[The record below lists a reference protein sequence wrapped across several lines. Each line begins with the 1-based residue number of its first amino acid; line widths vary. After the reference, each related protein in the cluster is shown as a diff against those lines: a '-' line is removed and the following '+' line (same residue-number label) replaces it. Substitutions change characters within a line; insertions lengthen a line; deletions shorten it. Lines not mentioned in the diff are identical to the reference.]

1 MSLAADRPEFSPP
14 PQRGTLRA
22 VGIALL
28 AHALLIGALTWGVRW
43 KRESGD
49 DDAIEAELWTATV
62 QRAAQS
68 TAVAPPPP
76 PPPAPPAPAPEPPPP
91 PPPPAVRPPPPA
103 PPAPDPD
110 IALERERRLREQQ
123 AQREREQQQERQRQQ
138 AEERRRE
145 EQQQQREKERQAEA
159 RKREQEEKRREEEQR
174 KQAEEKKREAAEKQ
188 AAQKAAAEKLAAQKA
203 AAEKAAAAA
212 EKARQD
218 QLARLRGMAGGTAEQ
233 NSGPRSGQGQGQ
245 GGPSSSYGAR
255 IAAAVRPN
263 ITFDPSTVAGNPT
276 AEFLVNLAPDGTIV
290 GVKLNKSSGNPS
302 WDRAA
307 EGGLRKT
314 DKLPRDIDGRI
325 ITPLIVELRPKP

>member
-14 PQRGTLRA
+14 PQRGTMRA

-28 AHALLIGALTWGVRW
+28 AHAVLIGALTWGVRW

-49 DDAIEAELWTATV
+49 DDAIEAELWTANV

-68 TAVAPPPP
+68 TAVTPPPP

-123 AQREREQQQERQRQQ
+123 AQREREQQQQAQREREREREREQQ
-138 AEERRRE
+138 A
-145 EQQQQREKERQAEA
+145 QREKERQAEA
-159 RKREQEEKRREEEQR
+159 RKREQEEKRRAEEQR
-174 KQAEEKKREAAEKQ
+174 KLAEDKKREAAEKQ
-188 AAQKAAAEKLAAQKA
+188 AAQKAAAEKQAAQKA
-203 AAEKAAAAA
+203 AAEKAAATA

-233 NSGPRSGQGQGQ
+233 NSGPRSGQGTGQ
-245 GGPSSSYGAR
+245 GGPSSGYGAR

-263 ITFDPSTVAGNPT
+263 ITFDPSSVAGNPT

-290 GVKLNKSSGNPS
+290 GVKLSKSSGNPS

-314 DKLPRDIDGRI
+314 DRLPRDIDGRI
-325 ITPLIVELRPKP
+325 ITPLIVELRPK